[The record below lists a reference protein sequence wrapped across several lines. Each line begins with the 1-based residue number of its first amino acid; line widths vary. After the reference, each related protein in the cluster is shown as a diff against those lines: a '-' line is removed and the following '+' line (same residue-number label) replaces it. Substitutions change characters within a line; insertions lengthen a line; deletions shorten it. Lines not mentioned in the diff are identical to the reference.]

1 MKTKKRLLI
10 AADVDRTFT
19 DRVLRDARFEVR
31 HEPVRSESDLARVIG
46 DAEILV
52 TRAYNDVTRRVLDAA
67 PNLELIAQGTSG
79 TDNIDEPTVR
89 KRGITVISL
98 PGENAN
104 AVAELVLGFMIAL
117 TRTVP
122 FYDRQMRD
130 GIWQRDDCATRHELS
145 HFRLGIVGLGEV
157 GRRVARLASAFSMRV
172 FAFDP
177 YLDEATFAE
186 RGAARATSL
195 KALVASTDILTLHVP
210 LNAETSR
217 IISAPQLAQLPRG
230 AYVINASRGGVL
242 DVQAA
247 FDALAANHLAGIALD
262 VYEPEPPSMK
272 FPDDP
277 RLILTPH
284 IAGCS
289 TEAKAS
295 IGVKLYEKLL
305 AFYS

>member
-1 MKTKKRLLI
+1 MTAKKLLI
-10 AADVDRTFT
+10 AADVDRTFI
-19 DRVLRDARFEVR
+19 DRVLGDPRFEVR
-31 HEPVRSESDLARVIG
+31 RDPVRTEHDLARVVG

-67 PNLELIAQGTSG
+67 PNLRVIAQGTSG
-79 TDNIDEPTVR
+79 TDNIDEATAR
-89 KRGITVISL
+89 ERGIAVISL
-98 PGENAN
+98 PGGNAN

-145 HFRLGIVGLGEV
+145 HFRLGIIGLGEV
-157 GRRVARLASAFSMRV
+157 GRRVARLAAAFSMRV
-172 FAFDP
+172 IAFDP
-177 YLDEATFAE
+177 YLDDATFAE
-186 RGAARATSL
+186 RGATRAASL
-195 KALVASTDILTLHVP
+195 DELVAATDILTLHVP
-210 LNAETSR
+210 LNGETSR
-217 IISAPQLAQLPRG
+217 MIAASQLAQLPRG
-230 AYVINASRGGVL
+230 AYVINASRGSVL

-247 FDALAANHLAGIALD
+247 FDALAANQLAGIALD
-262 VYEPEPPSMK
+262 VYEPEPPSIK

-284 IAGCS
+284 VAGCS

-295 IGVKLYEKLL
+295 IGVKLYEKLI
-305 AFYS
+305 AFYA